1 LSDWETDRL
10 KEDLRLTIKELS
22 KTYEEL
28 SLLYRLTEQFSGAT
42 VDELC
47 GMLIDEIK
55 KQLNVETIAV
65 MFYDKS
71 SDLLFTKKAIGR
83 WNSELNITPQSEFL
97 WKVLKKG
104 KSSTICD
111 VSTVSDLNRL
121 GFKSVILSPLIG
133 KKKTIGLIIVSD
145 KKDGNEF
152 FAGDVKLLNTISSF
166 TAIFIENALL
176 TEEIQEFYLGTI
188 RSFVKALEARSLWTA
203 GHTERVT
210 HYALAIGRQLGLSEK
225 ELERLRICSLLHD
238 VGKIAIP
245 DSLLNKMDK
254 LDEKEWEEV
263 RRHPLIGAE
272 ILSGLSGF
280 YEVIDCVRYH
290 HEHFDGTGL
299 LGLKGEEIPLL
310 ARVLAVADAFD
321 AITYDRPYRMRRP
334 KSFAIEE
341 IKRYSGRQF
350 DPQVVK
356 AFLNWIES
364 SDNIVVSNSEA
375 GT

>member
-1 LSDWETDRL
+1 MSDWETDRL

>member
-1 LSDWETDRL
+1 MRESEIDRL
-10 KEDLRLTIKELS
+10 KEDLKLTIKELS

-47 GMLIDEIK
+47 DMLIGEIK

-65 MFYDKS
+65 LFYDTS
-71 SDLLFTKKAIGR
+71 SDLLYTKRAIGSWQIDMKLTPEYNFI
-83 WNSELNITPQSEFL
+83 WNI
-97 WKVLKKG
+97 LKRG

-111 VSTVSDLNRL
+111 TSTVEELKKL
-121 GFKSVILSPLIG
+121 GYKSILLSPLTG
-133 KKKTIGLIIVSD
+133 KKKNIGLIIVTG
-145 KKDGNEF
+145 KKDGKEF
-152 FAGDVKLLNTISSF
+152 FSGDVKLLNTISSF
-166 TAIFIENALL
+166 TALFIENAML
-176 TEEIQEFYLGTI
+176 TEEIQEFFLGTI

-210 HYALAIGRQLGLSEK
+210 HYALAIGRKLGLTER

-238 VGKIAIP
+238 IGKIAIP

-254 LDEKEWEEV
+254 LDEKEWEEIK
-263 RRHPLIGAE
+263 RHPFIGAE

-280 YEVIDCVRYH
+280 YEIVDCVRYH
-290 HEHFDGTGL
+290 HEHYDGTGL
-299 LGLKGEEIPLL
+299 LGLKGDEIPLL

-321 AITYDRPYRMRRP
+321 AITYDRPYRVRKPM
-334 KSFAIEE
+334 SYAVEE
-341 IKRYSGRQF
+341 IKRYSGTQF
-350 DPQVVK
+350 DPVVVE
-356 AFLNWIES
+356 AFIDWIES
-364 SDNIVVSNSEA
+364 SNHIVVSDSKA